1 MKKNIDVN
9 FKVNRVK
16 LKGVDLREY
25 AKEYNRKQAELR
37 NKLSNERL

>member
-1 MKKNIDVN
+1 MKQNVGISI
-9 FKVNRVK
+9 KVNKVK
-16 LKGVDLREY
+16 PKGVDLREY